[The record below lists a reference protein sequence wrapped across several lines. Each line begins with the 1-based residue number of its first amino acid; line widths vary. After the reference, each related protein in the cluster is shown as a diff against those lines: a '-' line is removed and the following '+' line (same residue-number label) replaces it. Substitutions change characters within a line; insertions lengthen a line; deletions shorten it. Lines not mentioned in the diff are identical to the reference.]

1 MTKEIIAFGNNE
13 IEKRKFHYC
22 KTSILLEDVD
32 IGNILISTMVSCGE
46 KNNEDDD
53 YSTNSLHIM
62 LPKSSATYIFFNKAE
77 IYKCN

>member
-77 IYKCN
+77 IYKWN